1 MTDTLM
7 QVRRWPPCR
16 RCHHHHHHH
25 LHHHSPP
32 PPSDLQTDMGIMVNH
47 AYTLLDV
54 QKVGEDH
61 TGAVK
66 LLKLRNPWGQS
77 EWKGPW
83 SDDAEEWKTGI
94 GRKAKELLDVQFGND
109 GTFWIAWEDFQSHF
123 NKVRDAAAA
132 LAPPPPPHLHPLP
145 LPRLTTRSSSRS
157 TLQVYVCR
165 VLDTV
170 DGATVSPQRPPPA
183 GHWCRYE
190 VDGQWVAENAGGC
203 FNFPQWRINPQYGP
217 AHRTNIYEVAA
228 AAAPPLTPS
237 FPRYSSRYE
246 IRTGA
251 RRTPSSSSCST
262 TPPRGGRRRQV
273 RAVRDAHG
281 GEEGGPKVRDPHTPS
296 PQGHL
301 PAAAHTALTPSLFNS
316 TT

>member
-1 MTDTLM
+1 
-7 QVRRWPPCR
+7 
-16 RCHHHHHHH
+16 
-25 LHHHSPP
+25 
-32 PPSDLQTDMGIMVNH
+32 MGIMVNH

-94 GRKAKELLDVQFGND
+94 GRKAKELLNVQFGND

-123 NKVRDAAAA
+123 NKVLGR
-132 LAPPPPPHLHPLP
+132 LPPPLLPAHHSHHRTPP
-145 LPRLTTRSSSRS
+145 LPRLTTPP
-157 TLQVYVCR
+157 LLPLHPHQVYVCR

-203 FNFPQWRINPQYGP
+203 FNFPQWRINPQCATRP
-217 AHRTNIYEVAA
+217 PHQHRRGHCPPLPHRSNTPPFLP
-228 AAAPPLTPS
+228 APPPGTRS
-237 FPRYSSRYE
+237 AQ
-246 IRTGA
+246 GA
-251 RRTPSSSSCST
+251 RPTPSSC
-262 TPPRGGRRRQV
+262 
-273 RAVRDAHG
+273 
-281 GEEGGPKVRDPHTPS
+281 
-296 PQGHL
+296 
-301 PAAAHTALTPSLFNS
+301 
-316 TT
+316 